1 VNVGSAVPAFKQR
14 HFTELML
21 YIADKCASDPTF
33 GATKLNKILFYSDFI
48 AYANLGDAITGA
60 TYQKL
65 PKGPAPKQLLP
76 ALRELEQNKDAALAT
91 RFHFG
96 RVQKRLVPLRNPD
109 LTQFTAPELQL
120 VNDVIQ
126 ALWNRSATEVSELSH
141 IEQGWQIVGMNEEIP
156 YWTVFVDPDQ
166 TMSADDLEWA
176 HAIAAKEGL
185 AT

>member
-1 VNVGSAVPAFKQR
+1 VGSAVPAYKHR

-65 PKGPAPKQLLP
+65 PMGPAPKQLLP
-76 ALRELEQNKDAALAT
+76 ALKELEQNKDAALAS
-91 RFHFG
+91 RLHFG

-141 IEQGWQIVGMNEEIP
+141 VEQGWKIVGMNEEIP
-156 YWTVFVDPDQ
+156 YWTVFVDSDQ

-176 HAIAAKEGL
+176 HSIAAKEGL
-185 AT
+185 SNSA